1 MLSTIPT
8 LNVETTIRVNT
19 TWFPTFISLVV
30 LNSFH
35 PFAMLIL
42 GDPIFLFLV
51 THIFICLI
59 FLCLP
64 HIIILCQSCHRVSF
78 EIYGSNRPT
87 KNQKWFKVDQCG
99 ICKLIL
105 EWEYQ
110 HFVHCTNLLSCK
122 MIKNK
127 AEAPQN
133 FWKTQMRIQ
142 KWKQWKKKELG
153 YVL

>member
-1 MLSTIPT
+1 ML
-8 LNVETTIRVNT
+8 NIR
-19 TWFPTFISLVV
+19 
-30 LNSFH
+30 
-35 PFAMLIL
+35 
-42 GDPIFLFLV
+42 GDPLIFLPLV
-51 THIFICLI
+51 THTFMCLTSLCFPCIVTYVSILPLCFIRNLWAT
-59 FLCLP
+59 
-64 HIIILCQSCHRVSF
+64 
-78 EIYGSNRPT
+78 RPA
-87 KNQKWFKVDQCG
+87 KNKKWFKVDQCG